1 MTVASA
7 TDPRPL
13 RRRLPGGRVRRDGS
27 VLYWWGEVGFILG
40 YYFAY
45 SAIRNANQGSPAEAK
60 ANALRLI
67 GWQQSLGLN
76 HERMLH
82 EWALNIRPLIIACNY
97 FYGSLHFVVTT
108 GVLVFLYRRF
118 SDEYALWR
126 NALAIST
133 GIALIG
139 FAFWPLMPPRLL
151 PAHFGFVDTLDKY
164 PTFWSFKRGAIN
176 KISNQYAAMPS
187 VHCAWAL
194 WCALAL
200 VPRVK
205 HRWAKVLSA
214 LYPVGTVTSI
224 VLTANHYF
232 LDAVGGFLV
241 LGIGFVIARLVT
253 RAGRSRGDDRSAL
266 EAEGEPPLAPA
277 RG

>member
-7 TDPRPL
+7 ADPRPF
-13 RRRLPGGRVRRDGS
+13 RRRLPGQRVRRDGS
-27 VLYWWGEVGFILG
+27 VLYWWGEVVFVLA
-40 YYFAY
+40 YYFVY
-45 SAIRNANQGSPAEAK
+45 SAIRNANEGTPAAAK
-60 ANALRLI
+60 AHALQLI

-82 EWALNIRPLIIACNY
+82 EWALNIRPLIIASNY

-108 GVLVFLYRRF
+108 GVLVFLYRKF

-139 FAFWPLMPPRLL
+139 FALWPLMPPRLL

-176 KISNQYAAMPS
+176 EISNQYAAMPS
-187 VHCAWAL
+187 VHCVWAL

-205 HRWAKVLSA
+205 RGWAKVLAA

-241 LGIGFVIARLVT
+241 LGVGFVLARLVT
-253 RAGRSRGDDRSAL
+253 RAGRSSEDASDGEPGGAPAL
-266 EAEGEPPLAPA
+266 EPA

>member
-7 TDPRPL
+7 TDPRPF
-13 RRRLPGGRVRRDGS
+13 RRRLPGQRVRRDGS
-27 VLYWWGEVGFILG
+27 VLYWWGEVAFILG
-40 YYFAY
+40 YYFVY
-45 SAIRNANQGSPAEAK
+45 SAIRNANEGTPAAAK
-60 ANALRLI
+60 ENALQLI

-82 EWALNIRPLIIACNY
+82 EWALNIRPLIIASNY

-108 GVLVFLYRRF
+108 GVLVFLYRKC

-139 FAFWPLMPPRLL
+139 FALWPLMPPRLL
-151 PAHFGFVDTLDKY
+151 PAHFGFVDTLEKF

-176 KISNQYAAMPS
+176 RISNQYAAMPS
-187 VHCAWAL
+187 VHCIWAL

-200 VPRVK
+200 VPRLER
-205 HRWAKVLSA
+205 RWAKILAA

-224 VLTANHYF
+224 VLTANHFF

-241 LGIGFVIARLVT
+241 LGVGFAIARLVT
-253 RAGRSRGDDRSAL
+253 RAGRSDEDATGGEPGGTTAL
-266 EAEGEPPLAPA
+266 EPA